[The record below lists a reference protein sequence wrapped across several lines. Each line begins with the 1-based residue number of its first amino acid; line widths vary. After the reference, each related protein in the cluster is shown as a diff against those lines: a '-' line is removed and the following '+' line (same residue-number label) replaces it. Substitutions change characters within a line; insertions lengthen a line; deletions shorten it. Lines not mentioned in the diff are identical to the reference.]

1 MTGIHR
7 CTGIGV
13 ATVRTTIEIFALVL
27 GIALGGRAGFG
38 TVAFAVL
45 VGYALAA
52 SFRLMTWAVALRRD
66 SAGDFDGHKV
76 ET

>member
-7 CTGIGV
+7 RTGIGV
-13 ATVRTTIEIFALVL
+13 ATVRMTIEIFALVV
-27 GIALGGRAGFG
+27 GIALGGRAGLG

-52 SFRLMTWAVALRRD
+52 FFRLMTWAVAVRRD
-66 SAGDFDGHKV
+66 PACEYALEPDP
-76 ET
+76 